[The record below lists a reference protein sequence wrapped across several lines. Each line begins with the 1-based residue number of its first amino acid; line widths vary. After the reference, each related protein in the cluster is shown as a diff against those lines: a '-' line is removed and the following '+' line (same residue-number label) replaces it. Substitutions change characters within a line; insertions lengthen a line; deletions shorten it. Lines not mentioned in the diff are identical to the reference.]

1 MTEPSV
7 TTQGGSSASIGLAT
21 DPPATVGDGG
31 VIGLLKAH
39 RASLAVIAGAAIIT
53 GGVIVGGALKTAP
66 ATATLLPPVY
76 TEGATVPLST
86 DLTGALRLLPLGGG
100 GGNPTAG
107 RLDSLRRID
116 SLRYV
121 AAGRLD
127 SLRRLDT
134 LRTLASVL
142 AGRLD
147 SVRRVDTVRAIAD
160 RGTLTTG
167 GTIGAVQLGSSTGK
181 TNVYLTGSI
190 TTTAVTADQVI
201 LTRTVTAAK
210 TLYVSYACIQAR
222 LTAVSATASILGA
235 ASIETPSGTK
245 IATFTFTN
253 LTTSESSPVCVPIVE
268 PIGVAAAAVIR
279 CVVTPAATT
288 SMLWICNFGGYE
300 R

>member
-1 MTEPSV
+1 MGDPIASV
-7 TTQGGSSASIGLAT
+7 TGQGGSSAAMGVAT
-21 DPPATVGDGG
+21 DAAAMAGDGS
-31 VIGLLKAH
+31 VIALLKAH
-39 RASLAVIAGAAIIT
+39 RTSLATIAGAAIIT

-66 ATATLLPPVY
+66 ATATLLPPTY
-76 TEGATVPLST
+76 SEGATVPLST

-100 GGNPTAG
+100 GGNPSAG
-107 RLDSLRRID
+107 RLDSI
-116 SLRYV
+116 
-121 AAGRLD
+121 
-127 SLRRLDT
+127 RRLDT
-134 LRTLASVL
+134 LRYVADGRLDSVSNLL

-160 RGTLTTG
+160 RTTLTTG
-167 GTIGAVQLGSSTGK
+167 GAIGAVQLGSSTGK
-181 TNVYLTGSI
+181 ANVYLTGSI

-210 TLYVSYACIQAR
+210 TYYVSYACIQAR